1 MQITTIDGF
10 EGDSG
15 SFWGD
20 ARVKISGGENPEK
33 GGENPLK
40 NLLAWRH
47 SRPVSWQQTA
57 PLWN

>member
-1 MQITTIDGF
+1 MVLKEIRAVFG
-10 EGDSG
+10 
-15 SFWGD
+15 GD